1 MTGKSNQTTPAEPM
15 ILVIA
20 QESDRTA
27 DGVVFGLAER
37 GEPVVRI
44 DLSWFPQRLTLEA
57 EFRDGSWRGELRTE
71 HHEVDLAA
79 IRSVWVRSP
88 TSFRLPEGMTA
99 VEADYSRREA
109 KLGLGGVLFGLPGVF
124 WVNRPDLAARAVYK
138 PLQYSVA
145 ARSGLTVPPTLVTNC
160 ALAVSRFARS
170 APAGVVQKPLST
182 NLIFEDNQ
190 YKMGYTHLVA
200 EDDLADLRGVDTTA
214 HHLQEWV
221 PKVTE
226 CRAVVVGEDIFCVA
240 IHAGSE
246 QSYIDYRSDFESN
259 SYEEIKLPEPV
270 LKGMRMFMAELGLVY
285 GAFDLVVGPTN
296 ADGGQ
301 EISFLECNPGGQY
314 QFLEAM
320 AGVPITDSLV
330 AVLARGSVS

>member
-1 MTGKSNQTTPAEPM
+1 M
-15 ILVIA
+15 ILVLA

-27 DGVVFGLAER
+27 DGVVLALAER
-37 GEPVVRI
+37 GEPVVRL
-44 DLSWFPQRLTLEA
+44 DLSWFPQRLSLDA
-57 EFRDGSWRGELRTE
+57 EFRDGQWRGSLRTE

-109 KLGLGGVLFGLPGVF
+109 KLGLCGVLLGLPDVL

-145 ARSGLTVPPTLVTNC
+145 ARAGLTVPTTLVTNR
-160 ALAVSRFARS
+160 APAVYRFTQS

-182 NLIFEDNQ
+182 NLIFEDGQ
-190 YKMGYTHLVA
+190 YKMGYTHLVT
-200 EDDLADLRGVDTTA
+200 DVDLADLRGLDTTA
-214 HHLQEWV
+214 HHLQEWA

-246 QSYIDYRSDFESN
+246 QSYVDYRADFEHN
-259 SYEEIKLPEPV
+259 TYEEIELPELV
-270 LKGMRMFMAELGLVY
+270 LKGMRMFMAELGLIY
-285 GAFDLVVGPTN
+285 GAFDLVIGPPN
-296 ADGGQ
+296 EDGDQ

-314 QFLEAM
+314 QFLEVT

-330 AVLARGSVS
+330 ALLARASMS